1 MDAATGASDEVEL
14 AEVVAAI
21 DELLALVDR
30 GREVIDFEGLTRKT
44 GIPGHR
50 VVELLDGTRPTTSP
64 DPSVDEHRVFVE
76 RLRFLRETRLSPTK
90 KMFTQ
95 DEIATGAEI
104 SHGQVGYL
112 LKGQRTP
119 RFDVAAKLERFFD
132 APPGFFTASE
142 HRLLRE
148 ALIPI
153 RGELE
158 ALALLKGLG
167 VTQIA
172 MRSSAAGGGSSTIA
186 RELQTA
192 LASALTQESERDKS
206 GDPEVQELTE
216 RLSSL
221 PKRSRS
227 HVMRVIRDV
236 LGLVPAAGDD
246 HEGPDEHASPSR

>member
-21 DELLALVDR
+21 DELLALVER

-50 VVELLDGTRPTTSP
+50 VVELLDGIRPTASP
-64 DPSVDEHRVFVE
+64 DPSVDEHQVFVE
-76 RLRFLRETRLSPTK
+76 RLKFLRETRLSPAK

-95 DEIATGAEI
+95 DEIATGAQI

-132 APPGFFTASE
+132 VSPGFFTASE

-153 RGELE
+153 LDDLK

-186 RELQTA
+186 SELQTA
-192 LASALTQESERDKS
+192 LAVALTQEPARDKS
-206 GDPEVQELTE
+206 EDAEVQELTD

-227 HVMRVIRDV
+227 HVMGVIRGV
-236 LGLVPAAGDD
+236 LGLVPVVEDD
-246 HEGPDEHASPSR
+246 NKGPDGHASTTR